1 MGIPWKALIQLLE
14 DLLQLRQ
21 QHPSKRSQRSYCCKR
36 LMVLPNDTATTMG
49 DCSAL
54 SLLCRYS
61 CVKHTKQWTRNTVGF
76 NAIRTGKILFLAQNS
91 VQTSYANSIADITH
105 IKSVLFSSAVIFFL
119 DCTRV

>member
-1 MGIPWKALIQLLE
+1 MT
-14 DLLQLRQ
+14 LQLQ
-21 QHPSKRSQRSYCCKR
+21 WEI
-36 LMVLPNDTATTMG
+36 VLPY
-49 DCSAL
+49 
-54 SLLCRYS
+54 LCCADIPVSNTQNRG
-61 CVKHTKQWTRNTVGF
+61 QGNTVGF

>member
-54 SLLCRYS
+54 SLSCRYS
-61 CVKHTKQWTRNTVGF
+61 CVKHTKQETRNTVGF
-76 NAIRTGKILFLAQNS
+76 NVIRTGKILFLAQNS
-91 VQTSYANSIADITH
+91 VQTSYANSTADITH
-105 IKSVLFSSAVIFFL
+105 IKSVLFSSAVIFFGL
-119 DCTRV
+119 H